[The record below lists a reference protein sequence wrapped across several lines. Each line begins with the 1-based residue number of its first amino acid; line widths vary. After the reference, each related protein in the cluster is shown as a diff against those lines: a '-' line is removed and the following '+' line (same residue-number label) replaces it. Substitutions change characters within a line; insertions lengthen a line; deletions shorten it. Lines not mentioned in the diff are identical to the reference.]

1 MGEVISI
8 LSGKGGTG
16 KTTLCAAVAACLA
29 ADGKRVLCI
38 DADIGLR
45 NLDIALGMAELPVV
59 AFTDVIHGHYRLS
72 DATQHPRLPQLFL
85 LTAPVREN
93 DELIDAAGFG
103 RILTQAREEFD
114 FCLIDAPAG
123 VGSGFRLAARY
134 ADRCIIVST
143 PDPASMRDAGCAAD
157 LLSLDGKE
165 DLMLVVNRV
174 SPRMFRRMTLTVDDI
189 MDSVGLPLLGMLPED
204 PKVVLSAAQGTA
216 LIFSGGGGAAEACFR
231 ISRRLRGEHM
241 PLMKL

>member
-59 AFTDVIHGHYRLS
+59 AFTDVVHGHYRLS

-85 LTAPVREN
+85 LTAPVRETTTTS
-93 DELIDAAGFG
+93 
-103 RILTQAREEFD
+103 R
-114 FCLIDAPAG
+114 APLRFA
-123 VGSGFRLAARY
+123 
-134 ADRCIIVST
+134 
-143 PDPASMRDAGCAAD
+143 
-157 LLSLDGKE
+157 
-165 DLMLVVNRV
+165 
-174 SPRMFRRMTLTVDDI
+174 
-189 MDSVGLPLLGMLPED
+189 
-204 PKVVLSAAQGTA
+204 AAQTV
-216 LIFSGGGGAAEACFR
+216 
-231 ISRRLRGEHM
+231 
-241 PLMKL
+241 